1 MFRLKEKEVAF
12 HVFLP
17 NFALFNHRFNLND
30 LHKQPMNCNNMSQ
43 QRINN
48 VIEYIE
54 VLNNLNCSS
63 KTMIYRGQADS
74 DWEITSSAYRELSKN
89 GSPVP
94 PTILKEYHHR
104 LLEGVRRLHDITI
117 SNENDVTILSQLQH
131 NKAKTVLIDYTYN
144 PLAALW
150 FACTDKS
157 CMNKDGCVYAVE
169 ESFTQNI
176 FPLKNDDLDFLFK
189 STEITY
195 VYHPYQI
202 NQRIINQQSVFLIR
216 WLGKIDKS
224 QQIQILIPQK
234 KKEGII
240 QELQVLGVTRKTLF
254 QDFIGFID
262 TFDFDTDNKS
272 RCASLVVKARETLEG
287 DKPNYSDAKFYL
299 NQAYELARSY
309 KGKEDMAYIYH
320 ELGYI
325 SYRNNCF
332 KDALSY
338 YDKAINEKKKYLKD
352 NDISIIYTEVAK
364 GLTYIKKGDYS
375 EALPLFEKAK
385 DKYMLSAENNPSNA
399 NVLSNI
405 ANIYREMGEYNK
417 AKEMA
422 TKAEIIAREY
432 LGNDSKNYAY
442 IINCVGSV
450 CAKIGKEKEAK
461 DMFETALRIF
471 RRSYISE
478 NNLDMVYT
486 YLKIASLY
494 SLNKKF
500 DGVSKMPNSLKTA
513 YDLLKKMP
521 EESLAVKR
529 AYAHAYTI
537 QAKYCYLSGKF
548 EKAKEWCEKAIQYS
562 HDFGENHP
570 KMIDTNIFYGEILFS
585 TREYKNALNCFE
597 KAYNKLLTINE
608 KHPDVINCR
617 NYIDKCKK
625 EL

>member
-1 MFRLKEKEVAF
+1 M
-12 HVFLP
+12 
-17 NFALFNHRFNLND
+17 FNLCIILN
-30 LHKQPMNCNNMSQ
+30 KQHTNCNNMSQ
-43 QRINN
+43 HIINN
-48 VIEYIE
+48 VIEYIK
-54 VLNNLNCSS
+54 VLNDLHCSS
-63 KTMIYRGQADS
+63 KTMIYRGQANS

-89 GSPVP
+89 GKAPVP

-104 LLEGVRRLHDITI
+104 LIDGVRRLHDIAI
-117 SNENDVTILSQLQH
+117 SNENDITILSQLQH

-157 CMNKDGCVYAVE
+157 CENKDGCVYAVE

-234 KKEGII
+234 KKDSII

-254 QDFIGFID
+254 QDFIGYID

-272 RCASLVVKARETLEG
+272 RCTSLVVKAREILEG

-299 NQAYELARSY
+299 NQAFELARSY
-309 KGKEDMAYIYH
+309 KGKEDMAYIFH

-325 SYRNNCF
+325 SYRSNSF

-338 YDKAINEKKKYLKD
+338 YNKSINEKKKYLKD
-352 NDISIIYTEVAK
+352 ENNISIIYTEVAK
-364 GLTYIKKGDYS
+364 GLTYIKKGEYS
-375 EALPLFEKAK
+375 KALPLFEKAK
-385 DKYMLSAENNPSNA
+385 NIYMSSAENNPSNA

-422 TKAEIIAREY
+422 EIAETIAREY

-442 IINCVGSV
+442 IINCYGSV
-450 CAKIGKEKEAK
+450 YAKIGKEKEAK
-461 DMFETALRIF
+461 DKFETALRIF
-471 RRSYISE
+471 RRSYVSE

-494 SLNKKF
+494 TLNEKS
-500 DGVSKMPNSLKTA
+500 DGVNKIPESLKRA
-513 YDLLKKMP
+513 YDSLKKMP

-529 AYAHAYTI
+529 AFAHAYTI
-537 QAKYCYLSGKF
+537 QAKYCCLSGEYGEAETCCK
-548 EKAKEWCEKAIQYS
+548 KAIQFS
-562 HDFGENHP
+562 HDFGGSHP
-570 KMIDTNIFYGEILFS
+570 KMIDTNIVYGEALFS
-585 TREYKNALNCFE
+585 KKQYEEALHYFE
-597 KAYNKLLTINE
+597 MAYNTLLAINE
-608 KHPDVINCR
+608 NHPDVINCR
-617 NYIDKCKK
+617 NYIDRCKK